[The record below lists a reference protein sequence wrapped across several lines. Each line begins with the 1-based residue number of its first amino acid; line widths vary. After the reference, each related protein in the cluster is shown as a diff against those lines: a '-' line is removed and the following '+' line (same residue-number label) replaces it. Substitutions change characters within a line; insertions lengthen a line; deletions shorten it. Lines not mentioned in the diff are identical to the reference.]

1 VALLQYT
8 GGTTG
13 TPKAAMLTHAS
24 LLANARQ
31 TLAWFAHLEEGKET
45 ILVVL
50 PFFHIYGITLCM
62 NMGMLLATS
71 NVLIAGGWVPS
82 EVFEAIRRFR
92 PTVFPGV
99 PTLFVALI
107 NDERSKTYDL
117 RSIKFCI
124 SGGAPLPL
132 EVKRD
137 FEALTGGSLF
147 EGYGLSEASPLV
159 TAQEHTGRG
168 QPGSIGLPV
177 PDTEIRLLDEN
188 RNPVPLGQDGELV
201 VRGPQLMKGYWRR
214 PEESAEALRDGWLH
228 TGDIARMDED
238 GYFYIVDRK
247 KDVIITGGENIYPR
261 EIEEVLFE
269 HPKVKEAAVVGVAHP
284 FGGEVAKAFIVLGEG
299 ETATKKDITQFV
311 AERLAKHKV
320 PRAVEFRSELPKS
333 RVGKVLRRALADEE
347 RERQRAR
354 HKKGASQ
361 EL

>member
-1 VALLQYT
+1 
-8 GGTTG
+8 
-13 TPKAAMLTHAS
+13 
-24 LLANARQ
+24 
-31 TLAWFAHLEEGKET
+31 
-45 ILVVL
+45 
-50 PFFHIYGITLCM
+50 
-62 NMGMLLATS
+62 
-71 NVLIAGGWVPS
+71 
-82 EVFEAIRRFR
+82 
-92 PTVFPGV
+92 
-99 PTLFVALI
+99 
-107 NDERSKTYDL
+107 
-117 RSIKFCI
+117 
-124 SGGAPLPL
+124 
-132 EVKRD
+132 
-137 FEALTGGSLF
+137 
-147 EGYGLSEASPLV
+147 
-159 TAQEHTGRG
+159 
-168 QPGSIGLPV
+168 
-177 PDTEIRLLDEN
+177 
-188 RNPVPLGQDGELV
+188 
-201 VRGPQLMKGYWRR
+201 MKGYWRR